1 MTPKLPMTADDGWSV
16 DPTRIERNWRA
27 IQFELDAPRP
37 TRLER
42 LLRFFRVPAQLT
54 RLVVATPALRRAW
67 FVAIGLAMAVASG
80 PLDGTDTRENLFG
93 LLLLAPLVPV
103 LGVSFAYGV
112 EADPAHEMSVATPM
126 RGLRLILTRSAVV
139 LTVSTALCSII
150 AVLAPGAPALAFAW
164 MLPALGLTAATVAL
178 MSAIAPRPAAA
189 AVTASWVLGVLLA
202 RGAADD
208 LLAAFGTTGQ
218 GVMIAL
224 TLTSLAA
231 IWFRRDRFDAL
242 EPRL

>member
-1 MTPKLPMTADDGWSV
+1 MSSTRSWDV
-16 DPTRIERNWRA
+16 DPARIERNWRA

-37 TRLER
+37 GRLER
-42 LLRFFRVPAQLT
+42 LLRFFRLPSHLT

-67 FVAIGLAMAVASG
+67 FVAIGLAMVVAAG
-80 PLDGTDTRENLFG
+80 PFDGTNTRENLFG

-126 RGLRLILTRSAVV
+126 RGLRLILTRAAVV
-139 LTVSTALCSII
+139 LAVSTALLSIV
-150 AVLAPGAPALAFAW
+150 ALLAPGTPALAFAW
-164 MLPALGLTAATVAL
+164 LLPALGLTTATVAL
-178 MSAIAPRPAAA
+178 MSVVAPRPAAL
-189 AVTASWVLGVLLA
+189 AVTVTWLLGVLIA

-208 LLAAFGTTGQ
+208 LLAAFTAPSQ
-218 GVMIAL
+218 GVMVAL
-224 TLTSLAA
+224 TAVSLLA
-231 IWFRRDRFDAL
+231 IWVRRDHFDRL

>member
-1 MTPKLPMTADDGWSV
+1 MTTIDGWNI
-16 DPTRIERNWRA
+16 DPARVERNWRA

-37 TRLER
+37 GRLER
-42 LLRFFRVPAQLT
+42 ILRFVRMPPQLT

-67 FVAIGLAMAVASG
+67 FVAIGLAMVVAAG
-80 PLDGTDTRENLFG
+80 PFDGTNTQENLFG

-139 LTVSTALCSII
+139 LAVSTTLLSIVAL
-150 AVLAPGAPALAFAW
+150 LAPGAPALAFAW
-164 MLPALGLTAATVAL
+164 LLPALGLTTATVAL
-178 MSAIAPRPAAA
+178 MSVTAPRPAAL
-189 AVTASWVLGVLLA
+189 AVTVTWVLGVVIA
-202 RGAADD
+202 RSAANDV
-208 LLAAFGTTGQ
+208 LAAFTAPGQ
-218 GVMIAL
+218 GVMVAL
-224 TLTSLAA
+224 TGISLVA
-231 IWFRRDRFDAL
+231 IWFRRDRFDRL